1 MNKPRAR
8 LLVAAA
14 LSALLAL
21 FLGAFLIVN
30 VRGFVRFCDADMQAD
45 VQVASL
51 MREQGTLFP
60 DNWIF
65 GNQFYVAA
73 TPVLC
78 ALLMRVVPSPNLAM
92 GLSTTIMGALVL
104 LSALYLLRPFAGKT
118 ARLFA
123 LVTLA
128 AGIACENIAVSR
140 MGQLFFLMAS
150 YYACYVVTAFLV
162 YGVWLRLRFTP
173 SRGRAWAMAPVALA
187 LSFAMGMQSLRQTQ
201 VMVLPLLL
209 VEAICFARDAARRR
223 PKRLGPAAFALLAA
237 AANMLGLLAIRALSP
252 EQRTLYDSFPT
263 DFTVPLT
270 QRVGSFLSAFGDA
283 AGLTSGGALSP
294 LPVLLP
300 ALLLLLLTLLD
311 LALQALRPRGE
322 RAIFAAQGLCLLGVL
337 GVLPATFLSS
347 FVMRS
352 TYLFMYYPLAALC
365 LCDLAIRAAGRAR
378 IALSG
383 ALCLIAL
390 VNFTTGVLPCVRAS
404 FSTEKTDAMRIADW
418 MAENDYDVLYGYWW
432 DVGRVLAAADGRVQG
447 SGWIARPLQVQPYIT
462 LTDVYGED
470 LCDWAIYM
478 LREEDREEV
487 FAIAEEMG
495 AVLTEQARI
504 GEYALYT
511 SDFPL
516 MYYADR

>member
-1 MNKPRAR
+1 MNKPLAR
-8 LLVAAA
+8 MLVAAA

-30 VRGFVRFCDADMQAD
+30 LKGFVRFCDADMQAD
-45 VQVASL
+45 VQVAKL
-51 MREQGTLFP
+51 MRDQGTLFP
-60 DNWIF
+60 YNWIF

-78 ALLMRVVPSPNLAM
+78 ALLMRFVPSPNLAM
-92 GLSTTIMGALVL
+92 GLATTVMGALVL
-104 LSALYLLRPFAGKT
+104 LSLLYLLRPFAGRT

-123 LVTLA
+123 LVTMV

-150 YYACYVVTAFLV
+150 YYACYAITAFLV
-162 YGVWLRLRFTP
+162 FGVWLRLRF
-173 SRGRAWAMAPVALA
+173 SSQRGWAWAMAPAALA

-209 VEAICFARDAARRR
+209 AEAVCFALDAARRSE
-223 PKRLGPAAFALLAA
+223 KKIGPAAFALLVAFSNA
-237 AANMLGLLAIRALSP
+237 LGLLAIRALSP
-252 EQRTLYDSFPT
+252 EQQTIYDSFPT
-263 DFTVPLT
+263 DFTVPLA
-270 QRVGSFLSAFGDA
+270 QRLGGFLSAFGDA

-294 LPVLLP
+294 LPVLVP

-311 LALQALRPRGE
+311 LSLQVFRPRQA
-322 RAIFAAQGLCLLGVL
+322 RALFAAQGLCLLCVL
-337 GVLPATFLSS
+337 GVLPVTFLSS

-365 LCDLAIRAAGRAR
+365 LCDLAIRASGRAR
-378 IALSG
+378 AALCG

-404 FSTEKTDAMRIADW
+404 FSSEKTDAMRVADW
-418 MAENDYDVLYGYWW
+418 MAANDYDVLYGYWW
-432 DVGRVLAAADGRVQG
+432 DVGRVLAAADGRVEG
-447 SGWIARPLQVQPYIT
+447 GGWIARPLQVQPYIT

-478 LREEDREEV
+478 LRDEDREEV
-487 FAIAEEMG
+487 FAAADVTD

-504 GEYALYT
+504 GKYTLYT